1 MKSLS
6 KYNTVGVLISSY
18 VILSKN
24 DAAETHLAPNTKRE
38 IPVVSCNTAGE
49 IQRVSH
55 ILYRTSLHLTPFSVT
70 AGHTTQQ
77 YTDHLIREYK
87 IRKESG
93 SDVCVVNLPSTVGHQ
108 EAGQDV
114 LRLR

>member
-1 MKSLS
+1 M
-6 KYNTVGVLISSY
+6 
-18 VILSKN
+18 
-24 DAAETHLAPNTKRE
+24 
-38 IPVVSCNTAGE
+38 VSCNTAGE

-55 ILYRTSLHLTPFSVT
+55 ILSRTSLHLTPLSVT

-77 YTDHLIREYK
+77 YTDNLIREYN

-93 SDVCVVNLPSTVGHQ
+93 SDMCVVNLASTVGHQ
-108 EAGQDV
+108 EACQDV